1 MARIPMS
8 GELRSE
14 RIAVLT
20 TQTTRGNLDK
30 VAMVRRTSVN
40 DVINTAIS
48 EYLEKHQGEIDRY
61 NSFFGEE

>member
-20 TQTTRGNLDK
+20 TRTIRGNLDK

-40 DVINTAIS
+40 DIINLAIA
-48 EYLEKHQGEIDRY
+48 EHLEKHKNDIDRY
-61 NSFFGEE
+61 DAFFGEE